1 MQNMEHVSQ
10 GFAINRR
17 FYYNMDTIIKLVQGL
32 NNGASEQNR
41 ERLLIVLDGL
51 TSFMVDESEAKKS
64 SSREHE
70 TSEDISTALVL
81 YNPTVAHNVATTLS
95 CIIPYLKKTDEEFM
109 TQAKLDNKWTFGY
122 CYAAETKCL
131 KGLFKFGCTTRS
143 VYKRLKTLSNS
154 SVPEPFTLVACVP
167 TADPFGLEKQIHQH
181 FAHARVRH
189 NREFFKLKRNDVV
202 NFFHKLNG
210 ELIAKLSV

>member
-1 MQNMEHVSQ
+1 MDHASN

-17 FYYNMDTIIKLVQGL
+17 LYLNMASIIKVVQVL

-41 ERLLIVLDGL
+41 EKVLKLIHELPNFIINQ
-51 TSFMVDESEAKKS
+51 TKAKPIPTDKCKAPQA
-64 SSREHE
+64 
-70 TSEDISTALVL
+70 TSTALVL

-131 KGLFKFGCTTRS
+131 KGLFKFGCTTLS

-181 FAHARVRH
+181 FAHARVHH
-189 NREFFKLKRNDVV
+189 NREFFKLKRGDVV
-202 NFFHKLNG
+202 DFFHKLNG